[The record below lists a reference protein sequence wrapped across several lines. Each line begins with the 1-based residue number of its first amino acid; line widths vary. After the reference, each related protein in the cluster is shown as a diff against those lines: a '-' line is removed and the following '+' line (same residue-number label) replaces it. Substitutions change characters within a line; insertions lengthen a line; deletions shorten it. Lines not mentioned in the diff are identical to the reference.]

1 MKEFF
6 QSVKQKWDNVY
17 SDKTQED
24 VTKIKIERDKTYE
37 TRWVWYHTLI
47 VVELAVTNILLLW
60 ILWILWDFG
69 WIMEG
74 PF

>member
-1 MKEFF
+1 MANFF
-6 QSVKQKWDNVY
+6 NILKARWNNIY
-17 SDKTQED
+17 YDKTQE
-24 VTKIKIERDKTYE
+24 VETKIERDKTYE

-69 WIMEG
+69 WVMNS

>member
-1 MKEFF
+1 MVNFF
-6 QSVKQKWDNVY
+6 NILKTKWNNIY

-24 VTKIKIERDKTYE
+24 ETKIERDKTYE

-69 WIMEG
+69 WIMDG